1 MEEVDF
7 VLSCKI
13 LRVPMRGVC
22 VRVCVSV
29 HKHSAFCLIVTYI
42 GQNLGRVFK
51 IIGQGRSRT
60 RSFFSDGSRSLSK
73 IMTCFIVG
81 GEIPSPRA
89 LFPSVLFCLFV
100 CLSAGW
106 DKKLWINVLIFWWR
120 SGHSAIKWST
130 DFTMIRIQT
139 VVWCPSVRHVRVLR
153 RHYPL
158 PFSPFKFSAPNLILQ
173 IAIFWQDAI
182 QVKYEKIAIFHQ
194 YLALCRKWY
203 KICGISYYGM
213 PTGTRMDLS
222 NGAISNNLEW
232 SVTQI
237 SRSRYYMMLNISET
251 VRDRHSYNEIAIGTY
266 TCQTQ
271 GCHFEWPWG
280 LSNLA
285 KYSMT

>member
-1 MEEVDF
+1 
-7 VLSCKI
+7 
-13 LRVPMRGVC
+13 MRGVC

-120 SGHSAIKWST
+120 SGHSAIKWAFGDQMVDWFHNDSNTDRRMVSVCPARSCIAST
-130 DFTMIRIQT
+130 LSSTFFTIQIFRTKSYFANCNILTGRHSGEVWKNCDF
-139 VVWCPSVRHVRVLR
+139 PS
-153 RHYPL
+153 
-158 PFSPFKFSAPNLILQ
+158 
-173 IAIFWQDAI
+173 
-182 QVKYEKIAIFHQ
+182 
-194 YLALCRKWY
+194 
-203 KICGISYYGM
+203 
-213 PTGTRMDLS
+213 
-222 NGAISNNLEW
+222 
-232 SVTQI
+232 I
-237 SRSRYYMMLNISET
+237 SRFMSEMIQ
-251 VRDRHSYNEIAIGTY
+251 DMRH
-266 TCQTQ
+266 
-271 GCHFEWPWG
+271 
-280 LSNLA
+280 
-285 KYSMT
+285 